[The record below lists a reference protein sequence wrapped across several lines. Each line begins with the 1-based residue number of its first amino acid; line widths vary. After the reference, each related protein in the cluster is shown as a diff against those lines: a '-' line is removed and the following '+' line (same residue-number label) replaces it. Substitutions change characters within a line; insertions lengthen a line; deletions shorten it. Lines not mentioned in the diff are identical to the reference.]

1 VAQGLFVTAT
11 RLGQGKTWLIRGI
24 ARSLRRKD
32 VRVAALK
39 PIEMGCMPEPK
50 DAFVLSRTCMEP
62 QLVDGRDF
70 YRVASPHS
78 PYAATLEGAPPPAD
92 TDRIASSI
100 RSITG
105 GFPVALVEGVGGLM
119 TPIDR
124 ERVVADLALEVGFPL
139 LIVARD
145 QAGVVDDVLMA
156 TEAARARGL
165 KLSAVVL
172 VRPEVTG
179 SDYTRGTNQR
189 ILAQRLTAP
198 VRIFPSSR
206 DDDNALADAADSA
219 DLPDLLS

>member
-1 VAQGLFVTAT
+1 MTAT
-11 RLGQGKTWLIRGI
+11 RRGQGKTWLIRGV

-39 PIEMGCMPEPK
+39 PIEMACTPDPK
-50 DAFVLSRTCMEP
+50 DAFALSRTCEEP
-62 QLVDGRDF
+62 QLVEGRDF
-70 YRVASPHS
+70 HRVASPLS
-78 PYAATLEGAPPPAD
+78 PYAATLEGAPAPAD

-100 RSITG
+100 RGVAG

-124 ERVVADLALEVGFPL
+124 ERVVADIALAVGFPL
-139 LIVARD
+139 LLVARD

-156 TEAARARGL
+156 VEAARARGL
-165 KLSAVVL
+165 RLSAVVL

-179 SDYTRGTNQR
+179 SDHTRGTNQR
-189 ILAQRLTAP
+189 ILAQRLAAP

-206 DDDNALADAADSA
+206 DDDDALADAADSA
-219 DLPDLLS
+219 GLPDFLS